1 MKSHEEMMTK
11 EAIELKVE
19 KLSLIDICDFTDDV
33 RIIKIYR
40 RYQKETGWTVE
51 DFIDLPERTSL
62 PEWTPTIAARFD
74 AAIVR
79 ILERIDAHLTLPE
92 PEELNPSL
100 PPLNNDL
107 ATRLR
112 KVGIDAISSIVRLN
126 NCYKKSQA
134 LSLYAFAY
142 KTDRMAVRN
151 WGITSELQFV
161 DALRKYLSE
170 GPANETVAEEPPP
183 AAGLDQEISRFLNL
197 NDDELR
203 HFYTRNFEQIQD
215 SIRSQGRDQMLVSQ
229 IASEMDVKWPYRYR
243 TRILNEFP
251 YQDKTQLFKTPKLG
265 IKKIR
270 SILLCLIWASKGSV
284 RNMDKFAGMTP
295 HQMLEASP
303 LGEDEKQ
310 ALTLRFLG
318 EVSVTIEMAAQA
330 MGVTRERIRQHQKTT
345 EEKIRLLGIHRYA
358 QLWVRSHALEIW
370 TMVSD
375 DGGYTTE
382 LKGFISKQAA
392 AKANI
397 LTQLATDENYVAIAV
412 DQNGIQHILGA
423 VDHPIKAKAEPV
435 TTPKNGYNITLTWE
449 GHADIPY
456 VYSGTIADV
465 LHP

>member
-1 MKSHEEMMTK
+1 MKSHEEMMTQ
-11 EAIELKVE
+11 EAIDLMVE

-40 RYQKETGWTVE
+40 RYQKETGGTVE
-51 DFIDLPERTSL
+51 DFIDLPGRTSL

-74 AAIVR
+74 ADIVR
-79 ILERIDAHLTLPE
+79 ILERVDAHLTLPG
-92 PEELNPSL
+92 PEELNRSL
-100 PPLNNDL
+100 PPLNDDL

-112 KVGIDAISSIVRLN
+112 KVGMDAISSIVRLN
-126 NCYKKSQA
+126 NCYKKSKA

-161 DALRKYLSE
+161 DALRKYASE
-170 GPANETVAEEPPP
+170 GPANGTVAEEPPS
-183 AAGLDQEISRFLNL
+183 ASGLDQEISHFLKL

-203 HFYTRNFEQIQD
+203 HFYSRNFEQIQD

-243 TRILNEFP
+243 TRIINEFL

-270 SILLCLIWASKGSV
+270 SILLCLIWAAKGSV

-303 LGEDEKQ
+303 LGEDEKR

-318 EVSVTIEMAAQA
+318 EVSVTLEMAAQA

-375 DGGYTTE
+375 DGGYTVD
-382 LKGFISKQAA
+382 LRYMKGSLRKR
-392 AKANI
+392 
-397 LTQLATDENYVAIAV
+397 LTGEARLGMLLAGWKIDDVLPLV
-412 DQNGIQHILGA
+412 G
-423 VDHPIKAKAEPV
+423 
-435 TTPKNGYNITLTWE
+435 TLTNGSWE
-449 GHADIPY
+449 KHAP
-456 VYSGTIADV
+456 
-465 LHP
+465 